1 MKMTENEIKTSLIS
15 EEDPFVSPPPPRP
28 RPFPVGPCLSRAQ
41 KV

>member
-15 EEDPFVSPPPPRP
+15 EEERLVSPPPRP

-41 KV
+41 KI